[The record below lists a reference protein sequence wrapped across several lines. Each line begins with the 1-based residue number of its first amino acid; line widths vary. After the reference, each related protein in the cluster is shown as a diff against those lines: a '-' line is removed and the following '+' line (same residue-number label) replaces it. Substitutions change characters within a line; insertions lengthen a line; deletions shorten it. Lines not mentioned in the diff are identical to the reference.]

1 MKIKVLLAFLIAYN
15 FSFAQSLNW
24 TWAKNSS
31 VYFNSKQDVTAVDN
45 SGNVYLIGDFIL
57 PSVTFDGTTL
67 TNTSDSNYSDAYILK
82 YNSTGTLLW
91 SKQLGGSRNEN
102 IASIDTD
109 NAGNVYITGSF
120 ENNITLGN
128 TTLSSTNGG
137 VFISKLNSNGD
148 YIWAIKNTGTNENFH
163 IRDIKADNSGNV
175 FITGETRSTT
185 LSFDNL
191 IITTPSNDPT
201 LTNDRVFIVKF
212 DTNGIG
218 LWGKTG
224 IATQSN
230 VFGTIP
236 RSIAPDNTGGVA
248 VCGMFAHNTL
258 SFDSIVLTK
267 TTQNNNSLNM
277 FVAKLDSNGNTM
289 WAYNAGTIY
298 QNSTIANA
306 VSVDSNGNV
315 YVGGAFPNT
324 VSFGNISLNSYIGAQ
339 LFLVKYN
346 ASGTVL
352 WAKTSGYIT
361 NGYTTIR
368 TIDTDENN
376 NVYVGG
382 LTFATTID
390 FTNNVTLTNLGNSG
404 AFFVTKYDSSG
415 IPSWSKG
422 VTNFNANNDI
432 SIDCKSEDDLFI
444 GGFFNTNS
452 LQLGTIQLTKTNAN
466 SDIFVGRLNNTSL
479 NTSEFTTNL
488 FSVSPNPTKNILNIK
503 NLKTNSVYTLY
514 SISGQTIKQGILF
527 KDEETLYLNE
537 LLSGLYILKIT
548 DPDGNTNQKKV
559 IIQ

>member
-1 MKIKVLLAFLIAYN
+1 MNRKLLFTLLITFN
-15 FSFAQSLNW
+15 FSLAQSPNW
-24 TWAKNSS
+24 TWAKNFST
-31 VYFNSKQDVTAVDN
+31 FINSKQDMTTVDD
-45 SGNVYLIGDFIL
+45 SGNVYLIGDFNL
-57 PSVTFDGTTL
+57 PNITIEGTTFV
-67 TNTSDSNYSDAYILK
+67 NTSDSNFSDAYILK
-82 YNSTGTLLW
+82 FNNIGTLLW
-91 SKQLGGSRNEN
+91 SKQLGGSKSESLS
-102 IASIDTD
+102 SIDTD
-109 NAGNVYITGSF
+109 SSGNIYITGSF
-120 ENNITLGN
+120 GNTITLGT
-128 TTLSSTNGG
+128 TTLTSINGG
-137 VFISKLNSNGD
+137 KFIAKLNSDGE
-148 YIWAIKNTGTNENFH
+148 YVWAIKNTGTDENYF
-163 IRDIKADNSGNV
+163 IRDLKSDIHGNV
-175 FITGETRSTT
+175 FITGAVRSTT
-185 LSFDNL
+185 LSFGNL

-201 LTNDRVFIVKF
+201 LTDDRVFIIKF

-236 RSIAPDNTGGVA
+236 KSIAPDNNGGAV

-267 TTQNNNSLNM
+267 TTQNNNSHNM

-315 YVGGAFPNT
+315 YVGGSFPNT
-324 VSFGNISLNSYIGAQ
+324 ISFGNINLNSNAGAQ

-390 FTNNVTLTNLGNSG
+390 FTNNITLTNLGDSG

-415 IPSWSKG
+415 IPLWSKG

-432 SIDCKSEDDLFI
+432 SIDCNSEDDLFI

-452 LQLGTIQLTKTNAN
+452 LQLGTIQLTKSNAN

-527 KDEETLYLNE
+527 KDEETLYLDE

-548 DPDGNTNQKKV
+548 DPDGNTNQKKI